1 MNTMPDDETLALW
14 LDDELEGDAFA
25 LVESWAAGQPDQL
38 AARQSIR
45 DWRQQIS
52 SAIPKAEEPPYP
64 DFFNSRIH
72 AAISEL
78 EKAPCKVIDAKSS
91 WWRSGWFMPAAAAAG
106 MTLAF
111 WMGTRTSHTPSPASV
126 VEVSSSSPVVYTPE
140 TGVRADYFASRSA
153 EATVIVLDGVP
164 AISDAL
170 EFRETASVP
179 SDREVD
185 STAAKEEKPI
195 SEITQ

>member
-1 MNTMPDDETLALW
+1 MNTKPDDETLALW
-14 LDDELEGDAFA
+14 LDDELQGDEFA
-25 LVESWAAGQPDQL
+25 SVEAWASAQPDQL
-38 AARQSIR
+38 AARQANR
-45 DWRQQIS
+45 EWRQQIS
-52 SAIPKAEEPPYP
+52 SVMPKSEEPPYP

-72 AAISEL
+72 AAIAEL
-78 EKAPCKVIDAKSS
+78 GKSAAPVSGTRVA

-111 WMGTRTSHTPSPASV
+111 WMGTRTASPLSPIPA

-140 TGVRADYFASRSA
+140 TGVRADYFASRNA
-153 EATVIVLDGVP
+153 AATVIVLDGVP

-170 EFRETASVP
+170 EFRETASIAP
-179 SDREVD
+179 EREED
-185 STAAKEEKPI
+185 STAAKQEKPI

>member
-1 MNTMPDDETLALW
+1 MNTKPDEETLALW

-25 LVESWAAGQPDQL
+25 LVEAWAAGHPDQL
-38 AARQSIR
+38 EARQSIR
-45 DWRQQIS
+45 EWKQQIS
-52 SAIPKAEEPPYP
+52 TVIPKSEEPPYP
-64 DFFNSRIH
+64 DFFNSRIQ
-72 AAISEL
+72 AAISDL
-78 EKAPCKVIDAKSS
+78 EKAPCKVIEAKSS

-111 WMGTRTSHTPSPASV
+111 WMGTRTTTAPSPASV

-153 EATVIVLDGVP
+153 DATVIVLDGVP

-170 EFRETASVP
+170 EFRETASVTP
-179 SDREVD
+179 DREVD
-185 STAAKEEKPI
+185 STAAKEAKPI

>member
-1 MNTMPDDETLALW
+1 MNTKPDDETLALW
-14 LDDELEGDAFA
+14 LDDELEGDAFTS
-25 LVESWAAGQPDQL
+25 VETWADGQPEQL
-38 AARQSIR
+38 AARQAIR

-52 SAIPKAEEPPYP
+52 SVIPKEEEPPYP

-72 AAISEL
+72 AAISDL
-78 EKAPCKVIDAKSS
+78 EKAPCNVINAKAS

-111 WMGTRTSHTPSPASV
+111 WMGTRTTNSSTPASV

-140 TGVRADYFASRSA
+140 TGVRADYFASRNA
-153 EATVIVLDGVP
+153 DATVIVLDGVP

-170 EFRETASVP
+170 DFRETASVTP
-179 SDREVD
+179 EREVD
-185 STAAKEEKPI
+185 STASKQEKPI